1 MDYDIMNKTNI
12 RSKIGILCGIFLFNI
27 SAAEVVQLSSQKVV
41 DLAKKQS
48 LQIVQSELNV
58 ESQQKTVQST
68 LASFLPVLNGTGSY
82 THLFETPVSS
92 MFTPNVISAGVSV
105 AQPLFTGGKL
115 INGYKLAKSSSKA
128 QQATHE
134 RNLTDI
140 EYTATQMYWGY
151 VVMLKGLESVH
162 EERAWLEDLLSM
174 QDKLYKNEMIIEL
187 DLLNT
192 KIQIDN
198 LKLAELKTKGAI
210 TNYGDQLLLFLGL
223 PTGQSIEVD
232 TSDLKKEL
240 DQFTSPSSEEI
251 SRMIEDRQDLRSI
264 KYQIE
269 SLGLMKN
276 IQAGSS
282 IPTISGFVSSNYT
295 NQYSMETDDLKRST
309 SAGLQLTWNIYDWG
323 KTNREIEKTKIQIKQ
338 LELTYNNLRE
348 QIRLNINSLIRAVD
362 ESRKALAIAQE
373 DMAIAKKALDVA
385 KIKYDAQAITNT
397 DLLNNRAVLTNKTVA
412 YTQARVNAILALE
425 EYKVAP
431 MNTASSA
438 SASRTSSSSG
448 SR

>member
-1 MDYDIMNKTNI
+1 MNPKNI
-12 RSKIGILCGIFLFNI
+12 LSKIGILCGLFLLNI
-27 SAAEVVQLSSQKVV
+27 SAAEVVQLSSQKAV

-58 ESQQKTVQST
+58 KSLQKTVQST
-68 LASFLPVLNGTGSY
+68 FASFLPVFNGTGSY
-82 THLFETPVSS
+82 THLFETPVPS
-92 MFTPNVISAGVSV
+92 MLTSNVISGGVSV

-115 INGYKLAKSSSKA
+115 ANGYKLAKSSSKA
-128 QQATHE
+128 QEAAHE

-140 EYTATQMYWGY
+140 EYTAAQLYWGY

-162 EERAWLEDLLSM
+162 EERAWLEDLLAM

-198 LKLAELKTKGAI
+198 MKLAELKTKDAI
-210 TNYGDQLLLFLGL
+210 INYGDQLLLFLGL
-223 PTGQSIEVD
+223 QTGQTIEVD
-232 TSDLKKEL
+232 TSDLKKDLE
-240 DQFTSPSSEEI
+240 QFTPPSSEEI
-251 SRMIEDRQDLRSI
+251 DRMIEDRQDLRSI

-276 IQAGSS
+276 IQAGSC
-282 IPTISGFVSSNYT
+282 IPAVSGFVNNSYT
-295 NQYSMETDDLKRST
+295 NQYSMETDDFKRST

-348 QIRLNINSLIRAVD
+348 QIRLKINSLIRAVD

-373 DMAIAKKALDVA
+373 DMAIAKKALDIA

-397 DLLNNRAVLTNKTVA
+397 DLLNSRAVLTNKTVA
-412 YTQARVNAILALE
+412 STQARVNAILALE
-425 EYKVAP
+425 EYKIAP
-431 MNTASSA
+431 MNTATSAGTSSTSA
-438 SASRTSSSSG
+438 SQTSSSSG
-448 SR
+448 PR